1 MNRGIASR
9 INRIEGTITALGG
22 CKHCRANRG
31 MCFVFGD
38 EPLPDPC
45 ERCGSRPN
53 VTRFVLAEPKDFGN
67 FRKPP

>member
-31 MCFVFGD
+31 MCFLFGD
-38 EPLPDPC
+38 EPMPEPC
-45 ERCGSRPN
+45 AWCGSSPD
-53 VTRFVLAEPKDFGN
+53 VTRFVIVDPKNFKKFG
-67 FRKPP
+67 KPP